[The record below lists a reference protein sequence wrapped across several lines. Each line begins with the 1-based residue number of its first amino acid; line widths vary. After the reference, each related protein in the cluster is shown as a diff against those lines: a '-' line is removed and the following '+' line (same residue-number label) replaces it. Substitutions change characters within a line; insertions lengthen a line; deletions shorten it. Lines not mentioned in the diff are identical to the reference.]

1 MGGGGGSSGTM
12 GRIGSQQRGL
22 GSYTAALA
30 QGQNYRGQDTGGQA
44 LFQMA
49 SGQLTDYQ
57 NQAFS
62 NQLSAIDL
70 GQQGAINTTR
80 EQAAARGMY
89 SSTSALQAENQIPL
103 QTALARANIYGQ
115 QAQTQQQGIL
125 QGTALRGNLLGQA
138 GNLYSGATSSYA
150 AADQSQNTAN
160 SNMMQGILGAGAL
173 VAAPFTGGAS
183 LAAYGATQG
192 SSYYNPMNQSQS
204 LNMSNPYQYSLY
216 SGGR

>member
-1 MGGGGGSSGTM
+1 MGNIGG
-12 GRIGSQQRGL
+12 QQRGL
-22 GSYTAALA
+22 GSYTAAMA
-30 QGQNYRGQDTGGQA
+30 QGNNYRGQDTGGQA

-49 SGQLTDYQ
+49 SGQLTPLQ
-57 NQAFS
+57 QQMFQQ
-62 NQLSAIDL
+62 QLSAVDL

-173 VAAPFTGGAS
+173 AAAPFTGGMS
-183 LAAYGATQG
+183 MAYFNPITQN
-192 SSYYNPMNQSQS
+192 YYRQ
-204 LNMSNPYQYSLY
+204 
-216 SGGR
+216 